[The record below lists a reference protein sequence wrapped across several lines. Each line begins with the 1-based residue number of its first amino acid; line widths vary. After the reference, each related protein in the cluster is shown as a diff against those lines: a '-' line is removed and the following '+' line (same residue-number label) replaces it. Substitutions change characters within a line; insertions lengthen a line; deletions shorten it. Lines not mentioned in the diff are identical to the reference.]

1 MKLTTA
7 AVLAF
12 VATSVLG
19 SPISS
24 KATAV
29 SARDLY
35 ERNGGEG
42 FLESFEKRG
51 GGLGPS
57 LFKSIADMFGI
68 MGGRVATSSAQ
79 NGIAKH
85 FFPPSK
91 PAATSKPQHHPPQH
105 PPQHPPPQH
114 PLPQHPPPERRSLEA
129 RVKRRALSR
138 PVARAFAPGQAIKS
152 VVTRVSKSATNYY
165 RRSAPMRK
173 TGRGATI
180 SFFDGVAKGIAV
192 RGLEEDVLDELD

>member
-19 SPISS
+19 SPISF

-35 ERNGGEG
+35 ERDGGEG

-57 LFKSIADMFGI
+57 LFKSIADMIGI
-68 MGGRVATSSAQ
+68 MGGRAASSSAQ
-79 NGIAKH
+79 NGLSKH

-91 PAATSKPQHHPPQH
+91 PAATPSPQHPPPQHPSQH
-105 PPQHPPPQH
+105 PPQHPPPQ
-114 PLPQHPPPERRSLEA
+114 RRSLEA

-138 PVARAFAPGQAIKS
+138 PVARKQTALLIP
-152 VVTRVSKSATNYY
+152 
-165 RRSAPMRK
+165 
-173 TGRGATI
+173 
-180 SFFDGVAKGIAV
+180 
-192 RGLEEDVLDELD
+192 